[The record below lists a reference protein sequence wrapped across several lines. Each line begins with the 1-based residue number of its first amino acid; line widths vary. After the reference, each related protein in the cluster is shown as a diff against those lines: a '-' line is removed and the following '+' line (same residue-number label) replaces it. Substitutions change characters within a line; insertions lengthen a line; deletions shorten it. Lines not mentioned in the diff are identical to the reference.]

1 MLFLDYLESYVDLHI
16 EEVKTKI
23 HLMAGMDVK
32 NESKKLSSV
41 SSAILLLF
49 EDK

>member
-32 NESKKLSSV
+32 NESKKLSSSFFCNFIV
-41 SSAILLLF
+41 I
-49 EDK
+49 